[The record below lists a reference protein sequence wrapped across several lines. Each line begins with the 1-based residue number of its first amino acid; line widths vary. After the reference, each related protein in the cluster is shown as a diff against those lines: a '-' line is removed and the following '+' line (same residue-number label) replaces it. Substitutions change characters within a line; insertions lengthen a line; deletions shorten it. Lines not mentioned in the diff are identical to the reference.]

1 MSSEMSPVPLAELAE
16 TDLEPV
22 AGGKEFALLAL
33 NPKNYRVMT
42 PSEEAAYFKTHNM
55 EDDRNI
61 FRRPP

>member
-1 MSSEMSPVPLAELAE
+1 MSSSTLPVTPTELTD
-16 TDLEPV
+16 TDLEGV

-33 NPKNYRVMT
+33 NPKGYRAMT

-55 EDDRNI
+55 EDVRNI